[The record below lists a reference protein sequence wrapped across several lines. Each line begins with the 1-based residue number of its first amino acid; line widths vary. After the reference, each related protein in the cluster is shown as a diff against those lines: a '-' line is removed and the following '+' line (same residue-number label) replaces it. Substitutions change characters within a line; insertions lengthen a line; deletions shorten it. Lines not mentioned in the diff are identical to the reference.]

1 MVWKAPYTANRKLR
15 KSHRYQ
21 QLCIFPRSRSI
32 AGWISP
38 KLPKLRFNRADVCP
52 IWASFPCT
60 YIHLSL
66 DQITIGVNLSNDI
79 IVVTGVIVWKIDGL
93 RFAKIV
99 SILILISIIVNLR
112 LSNYHLTLIH
122 TDKDIACSVNMYL
135 EQACIVLVQYR
146 HQISGKEKYKWK
158 KKKNS
163 GSAFYVA

>member
-15 KSHRYQ
+15 KSHRHQ

-60 YIHLSL
+60 YIHLPL
-66 DQITIGVNLSNDI
+66 DRITIGVSLSNDI
-79 IVVTGVIVWKIDGL
+79 IVATGIFVWKIDGL

-99 SILILISIIVNLR
+99 SILILILISIIVNLR

-122 TDKDIACSVNMYL
+122 ADKHIACSANMYL
-135 EQACIVLVQYR
+135 EQASSTIQAPNKR
-146 HQISGKEKYKWK
+146 KGK
-158 KKKNS
+158 
-163 GSAFYVA
+163 V

>member
-15 KSHRYQ
+15 KSHRHQ

-60 YIHLSL
+60 YIHLPL
-66 DQITIGVNLSNDI
+66 HQITIGVSLSNDI
-79 IVVTGVIVWKIDGL
+79 IVATGIFVWKIDGL

-99 SILILISIIVNLR
+99 RFWFWIWFR

-122 TDKDIACSVNMYL
+122 TDKDIACSANMYL
-135 EQACIVLVQYR
+135 EQTSSTVQAPNKR
-146 HQISGKEKYKWK
+146 KGK
-158 KKKNS
+158 
-163 GSAFYVA
+163 V